1 MQRKREEQEEVGT
14 RREERQIDPPIE
26 EKSNTNYRLSRTG
39 GGKLR
44 EATREVCDTSLF
56 SAAHTKAAYYLIL
69 HTTDR
74 GIGTVRKAER
84 KQRHTVDARKGEG
97 AIVII
102 ARVAFC
108 WQEHKASLC

>member
-44 EATREVCDTSLF
+44 EDN
-56 SAAHTKAAYYLIL
+56 LITL
-69 HTTDR
+69 
-74 GIGTVRKAER
+74 KAESS
-84 KQRHTVDARKGEG
+84 Q
-97 AIVII
+97 
-102 ARVAFC
+102 
-108 WQEHKASLC
+108 